1 MAQIVLNPS
10 VIMRDPSLLNDSVVQ
25 LNMEHLGRN
34 PNFIGT
40 FVIIHY
46 PSKYFLGFTETM
58 LSFKNSE
65 GSTVRTT
72 IPIYAQLLLERIK
85 QKKLQEAVSICRL
98 TNQKY
103 LWAVLGGYCLESGEL
118 NVMQECFSAL
128 GHVDKLEQINRIQN
142 MDNKTS
148 QITEIKLLGNDKDAS
163 KGLLKQASIFETIK
177 VSLENNLRNI

>member
-1 MAQIVLNPS
+1 M
-10 VIMRDPSLLNDSVVQ
+10 M
-25 LNMEHLGRN
+25 
-34 PNFIGT
+34 
-40 FVIIHY
+40 
-46 PSKYFLGFTETM
+46 
-58 LSFKNSE
+58 SFKNSE

-72 IPIYAQLLLERIK
+72 IPVYAQLLLERIK

-128 GHVDKLEQINRIQN
+128 GHVDKLEQINKIQN

-177 VSLENNLRNI
+177 VRLKVNYHEINLDKFYFRFLLLKMNGHKHSILLLKMKVMLTLYCICVNYS

>member
-1 MAQIVLNPS
+1 
-10 VIMRDPSLLNDSVVQ
+10 MRDPSLLNDSVVQ
-25 LNMEHLGRN
+25 MNMEHLGRN

-40 FVIIHY
+40 LIFY
-46 PSKYFLGFTETM
+46 YFRIKSLILGFYETM
-58 LSFKNSE
+58 MSFKNSE

-72 IPIYAQLLLERIK
+72 IPVYAQLLLERIK

-128 GHVDKLEQINRIQN
+128 GHVDKLEQINKIQN

-163 KGLLKQASIFETIK
+163 RGLLKQASIFETIK
-177 VSLENNLRNI
+177 VRLKLNCRKITR

>member
-1 MAQIVLNPS
+1 
-10 VIMRDPSLLNDSVVQ
+10 MRDPSLLNDSVVQ
-25 LNMEHLGRN
+25 MNMEHLGRN

-40 FVIIHY
+40 LIFYLLSSIIF
-46 PSKYFLGFTETM
+46 SGFYETM
-58 LSFKNSE
+58 MSFKNSE

-72 IPIYAQLLLERIK
+72 IPVYAQLLLERIK
-85 QKKLQEAVSICRL
+85 QKKLHEAVSICRL

-128 GHVDKLEQINRIQN
+128 GHVDKLEQINKIQN

-177 VSLENNLRNI
+177 VRLKFNHSKINLVIVDLKSR